1 MNWRSHALIGA
12 ILVLLAL
19 YFLLSV
25 RDIIQLAYLSALGA
39 LCALA
44 PDLDHESSKGRKI
57 ADATAVV
64 LAAWIAYSSACGGG
78 ICLPNPVAM
87 AVTFLVVLGAYFV
100 LFTLFKPRHRGI
112 THTLVA
118 CLVFAILLYLLAGP
132 LAAIAGAIGY
142 FSHLL
147 ADGLIKIG

>member
-12 ILVLLAL
+12 ILVLLAI
-19 YFLLSV
+19 YFLMGV
-25 RDIIQLAYLSALGA
+25 RDIVQLAYLSALGA

-57 ADATAVV
+57 ADATAVI
-64 LAAWIAYSSACGGG
+64 LALWIAYDSTCGGR
-78 ICLPNPVAM
+78 ICLPNILAM
-87 AVTFLVVLGAYFV
+87 ALTILIVLGAYFV
-100 LFTLFKPRHRGI
+100 LFTLLKPRHRGI

-118 CLVFAILLYLLAGP
+118 CLVFAILIYLLAGP
-132 LAAIAGAIGY
+132 LAAICGAVGY

-147 ADGLIKIG
+147 ADGLIKIS